1 MLSHEMDERMIYI
14 RGKGLLYGFLSLIIL
29 LGLKN
34 FAIDLF
40 SLQVE
45 SMARLDFAIIFVSVF
60 VVTTYMLLNDGLL
73 DIYTTRARYI
83 FPASSLLFLGLIIA
97 SILSDGYSFDLNY
110 ISNIDTVI
118 IEFIIVTIYSVLL
131 IMKHQNLKNESKE

>member
-73 DIYTTRARYI
+73 DTYTTKVMYI
-83 FPASSLLFLGLIIA
+83 FPALSLLFLGLIIT
-97 SILSDGYSFDLNY
+97 SILSNGYSFDLNH
-110 ISNIDTVI
+110 ITNIDTVI
-118 IEFIIVTIYSVLL
+118 VEFVAVTVYSVLL
-131 IMKHQNLKNESKE
+131 ITKHRNLKNDNDE